1 MQAMGGYMLP
11 KRLRISQSATDTL
24 KLLKARTG
32 LTPNI
37 VCRIALILSL
47 ENGPT
52 GGLRATDQVGSD
64 FNSST
69 LFGEFEVMFD
79 TLILDVHG
87 YLNAKDKTD
96 AIVSHIDDGLSQLR
110 KSKTLKELIEH
121 CGSARNPTSE
131 TSEVCA

>member
-1 MQAMGGYMLP
+1 MLP
-11 KRLRISQSATDTL
+11 KRLRISHQATETL

-37 VCRIALILSL
+37 VCRISLILSL
-47 ENGPT
+47 EKGPA
-52 GGLRATDQVGSD
+52 GGLRSTEQVGNE

-87 YLNAKDKTD
+87 YLNTKEKTD
-96 AIVSHIDDGLSQLR
+96 VIVSHIDDGLSQLR
-110 KSKTLKELIEH
+110 KSKNLKELIEH
-121 CGSARNPTSE
+121 CGSGRSVASKADELYP
-131 TSEVCA
+131 